1 MYAVALCSRH
11 MIQDSTHCASAVSL
25 FCRSMANSLL
35 LLVLGWA
42 LGLCGTTEL
51 LAAVL
56 ALLACSR
63 TSCQSE
69 ILHA

>member
-1 MYAVALCSRH
+1 
-11 MIQDSTHCASAVSL
+11 
-25 FCRSMANSLL
+25 MANSLL

-63 TSCQSE
+63 TTCQSE

>member
-1 MYAVALCSRH
+1 MYTVPLRIRH
-11 MIQDSTHCASAVSL
+11 MIQDSTHCASDISL
-25 FCRSMANSLL
+25 FCRSMANRLL

-56 ALLACSR
+56 ALFACER
-63 TSCQSE
+63 TRQSE